1 METISTISLYGYY
14 IHYNEFEK
22 TWNVFSREEQS
33 QYLNDKSKM
42 ESLITFSSFEELA
55 KMINE
60 SLKNE
65 NND

>member
-1 METISTISLYGYY
+1 METISTVQLYGCY

-33 QYLNDKSKM
+33 YYLNDKTKM
-42 ESLITFSSFEELA
+42 KSLVTFSSFEELT

-60 SLKNE
+60 SLKNT